1 MRRNTLILLASFC
14 IVITLT
20 GCSLFGKKPQQ
31 AAADPYDPG
40 FDTTAEFENYPVYR
54 PLPEATESD
63 SYSGATTTLAATA
76 GTGRT
81 HTVAKKETLYSIA
94 RTYYNGDQAR
104 WKEIYEANRSAIG
117 DPNMIR
123 VGQKLTIP

>member
-14 IVITLT
+14 IVTTLA

-31 AAADPYDPG
+31 AVADPYDPG
-40 FDTTAEFENYPVYR
+40 FETTGEFDNYPVYK
-54 PLPEATESD
+54 PLPEATESY
-63 SYSGATTTLAATA
+63 SYPVATTLAATA
-76 GTGRT
+76 GAGRS
-81 HTVAKKETLYSIA
+81 HTVAKKDTLYSIA
-94 RTYYNGDQAR
+94 RTYYNGDHTR